1 MFIYLFSAS
10 RPLPLPQH
18 VAENMDFLDLT
29 LSVVRG
35 AGNNPFV
42 YITRSEPWML
52 ALLMLA
58 LVQAVKLSGF
68 SFDFMMEDYLQIRLN
83 R

>member
-1 MFIYLFSAS
+1 
-10 RPLPLPQH
+10 
-18 VAENMDFLDLT
+18 
-29 LSVVRG
+29 
-35 AGNNPFV
+35 
-42 YITRSEPWML
+42 ML

-68 SFDFMMEDYLQIRLN
+68 SFDFTMEDYLQIRLN